1 MIIWSDYPAN
11 LSVAITR
18 TSQPIINRTPPIG
31 VIAPKIRTCVKAK
44 KYKEPLKK
52 TIPKNNNQPAQ
63 FTLIDVVPLIKP
75 ITNRPK
81 RFPSDISI
89 ETKNNSVTGII
100 DSIQIRSLD
109 VKVRN
114 YKKIDEL
121 NENIKQDVIHTIIAH
136 SSIV

>member
-1 MIIWSDYPAN
+1 MINQFDVIMIDLNP
-11 LSVAITR
+11 TR
-18 TSQPIINRTPPIG
+18 GKRKT
-31 VIAPKIRTCVKAK
+31 K
-44 KYKEPLKK
+44 KYRPCVVVSK
-52 TIPKNNNQPAQ
+52 Q
-63 FTLIDVVPLIKP
+63 FCKSTFPVRMILP

-136 SSIV
+136 STLFRAFHNRKKLFMLLKSDEYT